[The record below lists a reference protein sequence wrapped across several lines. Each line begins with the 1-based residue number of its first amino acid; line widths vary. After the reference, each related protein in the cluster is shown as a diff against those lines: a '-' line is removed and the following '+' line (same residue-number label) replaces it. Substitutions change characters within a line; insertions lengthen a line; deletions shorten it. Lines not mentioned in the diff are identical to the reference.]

1 MPKSLVIVESPTK
14 ARTISRF
21 LGSDF
26 IVESSFGHTRDLPS
40 SKLGVDVENNFEPQY
55 IIPLKSRAIIKKLKE
70 EIKRVDRIIL
80 ATDEDR
86 EGEAIAWHL
95 ISALELEKKSQKKTK
110 LKFGQEKNTASIERI
125 VFHEITKHAIEDALM
140 HPRAL
145 NIPLINAQQAR
156 RVLDRLVGYK
166 LSPFLW
172 KKVYRGLSAG
182 RVQSIAVRIIVER
195 EREIEQFKPQEYWNI
210 LATLSK
216 KSGNETPFDAVLVK
230 IKGET
235 LDKFAIKNKGEAEKI
250 LVKLGKSDWVIEN
263 VEKRALSRNPL
274 PPFTTSTL
282 QQESFR
288 KIGLSAKQTMMY
300 AQQLYEGVDIGEE
313 GPLGLI
319 TYMRTDSFTL
329 SEESLKT
336 AREVI
341 KTQFGDQY
349 TLTAPRRFKTKTKG
363 AQEAH
368 EAIRPTDPSR
378 TPESIHTYLDRR
390 QYKLYELIWRRFI
403 ATQMPAAIFDG
414 ITVDIRATSD
424 TTFRATGQTLAFDGF
439 IKVYPMKFSENLLPA
454 LETNETLTLE
464 KLEPYQHFTE
474 PPARFSEATLIKT
487 LEKYGIGR
495 PSTYAPTI
503 TTIQDRRYVERD
515 EKKHL
520 KPTETGMIVNDLL
533 VEHFPQVVDIQF
545 TAKMEDN
552 LDEIASGEKEWQ
564 PVIREFYEPFEKIL
578 EEKYKEVKK
587 HEVVETT
594 NEVCDK
600 CGKPMIVRL
609 GRFGKFLACSGFPD
623 CKNTKNINQEPETIG
638 MKCPKCVE
646 GAVIV
651 KRTKRRKIFF
661 GCSRYPACDFASWTD
676 PRKENAENI
685 KEKHENPPT

>member
-1 MPKSLVIVESPTK
+1 MSKSLVIVESPTK

-40 SKLGVDVENNFEPQY
+40 SKLGVDVEHNFEPQY
-55 IIPLKSRAIIKKLKE
+55 IIPRKANRVVKKLKE
-70 EIKRVDRIIL
+70 EAKHADRIVL

-95 ISALELEKKSQKKTK
+95 VSALELDKKSKKKTK
-110 LKFGQEKNTASIERI
+110 TPSEEKTPHIIERI
-125 VFHEITKHAIEDALM
+125 VFHEITKRAIEEALA
-140 HPRAL
+140 HPRAI
-145 NIPLINAQQAR
+145 NIPLVNAQQAR

-182 RVQSIAVRIIVER
+182 RVQSVAVRLIVER
-195 EREIEQFKPQEYWNI
+195 EREIEKFVPQEYWNI
-210 LATLSK
+210 TATLTK
-216 KSGNETPFDAVLVK
+216 ETGDKTPFDATLVK

-235 LDKFAIKNKGEAEKI
+235 LDKFAIKNQKEAEDI
-250 LVKLGKSDWVIEN
+250 LAKLEN
-263 VEKRALSRNPL
+263 SPWIVDMVEKKAVSRNPL

-288 KIGLSAKQTMMY
+288 KIGMSAKQTMMY

-313 GPLGLI
+313 GPVGLI
-319 TYMRTDSFTL
+319 TYMRTDSVNL
-329 SEESLKT
+329 SEDALKM
-336 AREVI
+336 AHAVI
-341 KTQFGDQY
+341 KSEFGDKY
-349 TLTAPRRFKTKTKG
+349 NLPAPRRFKTKSKG

-368 EAIRPTDPSR
+368 EAIRPSDPSR
-378 TPESIHTYLDRR
+378 TPKSVEPFLEKR
-390 QYKLYELIWRRFI
+390 QFRLYELIWRRFM
-403 ATQMPAAIFDG
+403 ATQMPPAIFDS
-414 ITVDIRATSD
+414 TSVDISAAAD
-424 TTFRATGQTLAFDGF
+424 TTFRVTGQTLSFDGF
-439 IKVYPMKFSENLLPA
+439 LKAYPLKFSETTLPLIEAKEPLA
-454 LETNETLTLE
+454 LQ
-464 KLEPYQHFTE
+464 KLSPLQHFTE
-474 PPARFSEATLIKT
+474 PPARFTEATLVKT

-503 TTIQDRRYVERD
+503 ATIQERRYVERD

-520 KPTETGMIVNDLL
+520 RPTETGTIVNDLL
-533 VEHFPQVVDIQF
+533 VEHFPRVVDIQF
-545 TAKMEDN
+545 TAKMEDE
-552 LDEIASGEKEWQ
+552 LDEIAEGEKEWQ
-564 PVIREFYEPFEKIL
+564 PVIRAFYEPFEKIL

-587 HEVVETT
+587 HEVLETT
-594 NEVCDK
+594 DQICEK
-600 CGKPMIVRL
+600 CGKSMIVRL

-623 CKNTKNINQEPETIG
+623 CKTTKPIKQEPETIG

-646 GAVIV
+646 GDIIV

-676 PRKENAENI
+676 PRKENEEA
-685 KEKHENPPT
+685 KEKSPG